1 MTTCS
6 ITLRSG
12 YGETPCWVFTPRT
25 LPSVP
30 GADIP
35 FVQGDVR
42 PVHQEIAQA
51 AGDRNVW
58 LVGSGELVGQFADCG
73 LLDEVLVSI
82 APVTLGRE
90 APLPPCPGH
99 LLSLFS

>member
-1 MTTCS
+1 V
-6 ITLRSG
+6 LG
-12 YGETPCWVFTPRT
+12 LHAQDAAVG
-25 LPSVP
+25 P

-35 FVQGDVR
+35 FVQGDVS

-73 LLDEVLVSI
+73 LLDEVRVSI
-82 APVTLGRE
+82 APVTLDRE
-90 APLPPCPGH
+90 LRCLPVG
-99 LLSLFS
+99 